1 MNDILMLKPPLPYQ
15 LRPLR
20 PSDIEAVLAIEKTA
34 FPSPWQASSFH
45 YEVTENRIAKY
56 QALTV
61 RQGDQPSRLIGY
73 AGYWLLVDEL
83 HISTIATHPSWRG
96 QGLGELL
103 LINLLFM
110 GYEEP
115 AQLATLEVRA
125 GNTVAQSL
133 YQKYDFAIVG
143 ERRRYYQNKEDALIM
158 TVEPLDKAYRQLL
171 AQRRDALYQRLTT
184 SITPTGTV
192 H

>member
-1 MNDILMLKPPLPYQ
+1 MSDVLMLKPPPPYQ

-20 PSDIEAVLAIEKTA
+20 PSDIEAVLAIEKNA
-34 FPSPWQASSFH
+34 FPTPWQASSFH

-61 RQGDQPSRLIGY
+61 RQGDQPSQLIGY

-83 HISTIATHPSWRG
+83 HISTIATHPEWRG
-96 QGLGELL
+96 RGLGEML
-103 LINLLFM
+103 LINLLYM

-125 GNTVAQSL
+125 GNTVAQAL
-133 YQKYDFAIVG
+133 YQKHGFAVVG

-158 TVEPLDKAYRQLL
+158 TAEPLDQAYRQLL
-171 AQRRDALYQRLTT
+171 SQRRDALYRRLKE
-184 SITPTGTV
+184 
-192 H
+192 HH

>member
-1 MNDILMLKPPLPYQ
+1 MSDILMLKPPLPYQ
-15 LRPLR
+15 IRPLR
-20 PSDIEAVLAIEKTA
+20 PSDIEAVLAIEKSS
-34 FPSPWQASSFH
+34 FPTPWQASSFQ
-45 YEVTENRIAKY
+45 YEVTENRIANY
-56 QALTV
+56 QALIV

-83 HISTIATHPSWRG
+83 HISTIATHPDWRG
-96 QGLGELL
+96 RGLGELL

-125 GNTVAQSL
+125 GNTVAQAL
-133 YQKYDFAIVG
+133 YQKYNFAVVG

-158 TVEPLDKAYRQLL
+158 TVEPLDKAYRLL
-171 AQRRDALYQRLTT
+171 LGQRRDALYQRLTLQ
-184 SITPTGTV
+184 
-192 H
+192 